1 MYQVVCVKNGTEHM
15 LLDMR
20 DEEYQIGTPKLTL
33 QINGAGSL
41 EFYIYPPHPEYR
53 SIERLTTLIKVYKI
67 NKTGRKWLFTGR
79 VTKDEKD
86 IYNRRKIKCEGILTY
101 LMDSIVHPYEFKG
114 TPADYVTQL
123 IQCHNSQVNTSKQF
137 IINTL
142 DLADADSNNNIVRAN
157 KNYPDTCHELNDKV
171 IKLLNAYICAY
182 EGTDGKIYFDCTQ
195 TINHY
200 NTQPIRLGEN
210 ILDLKQT
217 WNAAS
222 IQTVIIGIGAEDDE
236 GNRPTVTV
244 SNAKAI
250 EKYGRI
256 VGTIE
261 FENVSTIEQ
270 LTRKTTAYLD
280 SVLAELNTIEVR
292 AVDLNMTDPEIQ
304 EIQLGYAYIE
314 SVYNNLNHVR
324 MLVSKMDIY
333 LLQPDRNKFVLGTER
348 KSLSST
354 VTKSAVELD
363 SKVKAIANS
372 TSEKINAA
380 VDNATQLITGA
391 KGGYVILDCGENA
404 DKHPEQILIMDA
416 PEKKNATNVIRINKN
431 GIGFSTTGYDGTYRN
446 AWTIDGNLVAD
457 FITTGSMFAD
467 RIRGGTLLIGG
478 SDTAKDGKIEVLD
491 SKNNI
496 IAVIDINGIDIRK
509 GSIKGTEI
517 IAGGSEN
524 TDGRIT
530 IKDASGTV
538 RITIDVNGINVNDKY
553 KVGMDG
559 NMEAISI
566 SGEAINQ
573 INDIID
579 NSEAMKTAKEAI
591 KKAKEAA
598 EIAKTAAEKAQS
610 AADKAQETADT
621 ANEAAK
627 TANAA
632 ASTANSAATE
642 AKNAAEAAKSAAEKA
657 QTAIDA
663 LKVTVKNLNDT
674 MVNDIN
680 KWLLQLSAQI
690 QELGKP
696 GIS

>member
-1 MYQVVCVKNGTEHM
+1 M
-15 LLDMR
+15 
-20 DEEYQIGTPKLTL
+20 
-33 QINGAGSL
+33 
-41 EFYIYPPHPEYR
+41 
-53 SIERLTTLIKVYKI
+53 
-67 NKTGRKWLFTGR
+67 
-79 VTKDEKD
+79 
-86 IYNRRKIKCEGILTY
+86 
-101 LMDSIVHPYEFKG
+101 
-114 TPADYVTQL
+114 
-123 IQCHNSQVNTSKQF
+123 
-137 IINTL
+137 
-142 DLADADSNNNIVRAN
+142 
-157 KNYPDTCHELNDKV
+157 
-171 IKLLNAYICAY
+171 
-182 EGTDGKIYFDCTQ
+182 
-195 TINHY
+195 
-200 NTQPIRLGEN
+200 
-210 ILDLKQT
+210 KQT

-280 SVLAELNTIEVR
+280 SILAELNTIEVR

-566 SGEAINQ
+566 SGDAINQ

-680 KWLLQLSAQI
+680 KWILQLSAQI